1 MATNTNGHQNGT
13 DGKRD
18 LGELLRDDVAFIRA
32 MDAGIKEAMIRHK
45 RLGEQIAV
53 WDYENSCVKII
64 QPEDIP
70 EDGYDSEIPEAL
82 LRAQEIRNSG

>member
-1 MATNTNGHQNGT
+1 MKTANGNGNGRHT
-13 DGKRD
+13 RE
-18 LGELLRDDVAFIRA
+18 ELAALLDDSVAFIRA

-53 WDYENSCVKII
+53 WDYENNCVKII

-82 LRAQEIRNSG
+82 LHPARP